1 MRIFTLF
8 VGLVALNVSAVH
20 ANIVTVCGASQGYA
34 YFFPGG
40 LVPEAKSGWSKD
52 GITDGRFM
60 LIQDGKEFDLVFT
73 DATKGTKSAKAE
85 GATII
90 LIGGSGPFVILESY
104 SKAEGPSVFVYTFHI
119 DQSGSGNVV
128 WTNTKVNG
136 LVNKSAIYQ
145 ASCGRQ

>member
-1 MRIFTLF
+1 
-8 VGLVALNVSAVH
+8 
-20 ANIVTVCGASQGYA
+20 VCASQGYA

-85 GATII
+85 ARR
-90 LIGGSGPFVILESY
+90 SY
-104 SKAEGPSVFVYTFHI
+104 F
-119 DQSGSGNVV
+119 
-128 WTNTKVNG
+128 
-136 LVNKSAIYQ
+136 
-145 ASCGRQ
+145 